1 MVRGPPEPVGHVKK
15 ISGHETS
22 LRGWAHPQDPL
33 VNETLIDRK
42 NGTARRVF
50 SLCAIIDSYLAPER
64 CPAQDGS
71 RRWIAAL
78 SSRPLETP
86 ASKPKCASPAQAL
99 PRQPRTLF
107 MVNPSAWREAP
118 NRAMNWPCG
127 TCSKH
132 ETRAPRSSDREDRG
146 RAPADPQRRSAV
158 VGASRSR
165 PRAAPSIGTARP
177 RWPERTGEA
186 RSPGQLTRFALLL
199 KE

>member
-33 VNETLIDRK
+33 VNETLIDRE

-86 ASKPKCASPAQAL
+86 RPNQSVQVQLRPCLGSP
-99 PRQPRTLF
+99 
-107 MVNPSAWREAP
+107 
-118 NRAMNWPCG
+118 G
-127 TCSKH
+127 
-132 ETRAPRSSDREDRG
+132 RSS
-146 RAPADPQRRSAV
+146 
-158 VGASRSR
+158 
-165 PRAAPSIGTARP
+165 
-177 RWPERTGEA
+177 W
-186 RSPGQLTRFALLL
+186 
-199 KE
+199 